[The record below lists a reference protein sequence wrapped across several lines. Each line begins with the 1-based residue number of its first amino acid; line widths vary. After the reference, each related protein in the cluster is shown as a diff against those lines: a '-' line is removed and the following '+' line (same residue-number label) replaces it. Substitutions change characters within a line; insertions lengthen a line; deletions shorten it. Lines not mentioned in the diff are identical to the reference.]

1 MVQELYLDT
10 KHELLRAENDVIMA
24 HIHDEK
30 CLNSNK
36 AWTGFDKKE
45 YKFGDRYQNHRKETP
60 FKSLHGQREI
70 HKRCEKDF
78 HKREIL
84 QSTRNDLF

>member
-1 MVQELYLDT
+1 MSVFLKSWPFLEPVSREEVVDYYDLIQDPIGFC
-10 KHELLRAENDVIMA
+10 N
-24 HIHDEK
+24 
-30 CLNSNK
+30 
-36 AWTGFDKKE
+36 FDKKE

>member
-10 KHELLRAENDVIMA
+10 KDELLRAENDVIMA

-36 AWTGFDKKE
+36 ACTG
-45 YKFGDRYQNHRKETP
+45 
-60 FKSLHGQREI
+60 I
-70 HKRCEKDF
+70 
-78 HKREIL
+78 
-84 QSTRNDLF
+84 